1 MLLVISLF
9 FLNTI
14 FLFSINYQFKSRNK
28 NKYYLLLIIERAIK
42 FGKYNLIFI
51 IWKNSIYAFDLLK
64 IIILTIP
71 NKLFLIKIIN
81 NIVNYFYYEYELFSL
96 K

>member
-1 MLLVISLF
+1 MLLIISLF

-42 FGKYNLIFI
+42 FGKYNL
-51 IWKNSIYAFDLLK
+51 K

>member
-51 IWKNSIYAFDLLK
+51 I
-64 IIILTIP
+64 
-71 NKLFLIKIIN
+71 
-81 NIVNYFYYEYELFSL
+81 
-96 K
+96 